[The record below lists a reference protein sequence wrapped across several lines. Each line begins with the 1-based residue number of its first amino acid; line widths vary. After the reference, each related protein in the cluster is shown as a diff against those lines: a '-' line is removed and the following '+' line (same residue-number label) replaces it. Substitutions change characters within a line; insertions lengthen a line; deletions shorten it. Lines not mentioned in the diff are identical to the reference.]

1 MSYKFEELQNLRESA
16 RKEGIPILRDSSFDL
31 LTSLIFALKPKKIL
45 EIGTAY
51 GCSSIGMLLACE
63 NSKLVTVEIDDDAV
77 KKAKENFK
85 AFGVSDRVEIHEGNA
100 SEIIPVISGKFDFIF
115 LDGPKSHYLE
125 YMPFLKELIV
135 SGGVIFAD
143 NVLLKEYSLSEPEK
157 RNRTAHRNMKAF
169 IDAMFNDDDFFTRL
183 IDLEDG
189 LLIAVAK

>member
-1 MSYKFEELQNLRESA
+1 MNDKFEKLKELRLSA
-16 RKEGIPILRDSSFDL
+16 KEEGIPVLRDSSFDL
-31 LTSLIFALKPKKIL
+31 LTSFVTALKPKKIL

-51 GCSSIGMLLACE
+51 GCSSIGMLLASE
-63 NSKLVTVEIDDDAV
+63 NSKLVTLEIDDKAV
-77 KKAKENFK
+77 QVAKENFK
-85 AFGVSDRVEIHEGNA
+85 IFSVFDRVEIYEGDA
-100 SEIIPVISGKFDFIF
+100 SKIIPVISGEFDFIF

-157 RNRTAHRNMKAF
+157 RNRTAHRNMQAF
-169 IDAMFNDDDFFTRL
+169 IDKMFADDDFFTRL